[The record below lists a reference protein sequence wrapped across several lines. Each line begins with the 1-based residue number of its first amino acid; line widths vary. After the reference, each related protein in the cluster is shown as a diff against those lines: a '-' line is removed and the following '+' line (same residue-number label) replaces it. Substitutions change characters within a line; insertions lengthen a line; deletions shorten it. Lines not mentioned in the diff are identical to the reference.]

1 MSRIGIEVS
10 AEDERLRKGEDIA
23 VVGMAC
29 LLPGADTPGRFWEN
43 IVRKHDAISD
53 APPDW
58 QPELF
63 YGPEG
68 PKHDRSYTKRGGFL
82 GDLCRFNPLKYGVV
96 PSSLEGA
103 EPDHFI
109 ALRCAFEAFADAGY
123 PRVNVNRERTGVI
136 FGRGIFVNRG
146 WVTLFQKLFAVDQVI
161 RVLQLIEPR
170 RSASDLELIRAEL
183 KKNLPPANAETFPG
197 LVHNNLVGRIAN
209 RLDLMGPTYTLDA
222 ACSSTLLAVEHA
234 VRELRSGRA
243 DAMLV
248 GGSQVSIPGPIH
260 IMFCHLEALS
270 VAGKIAPFSAEAA
283 GTVLGQGCGA
293 LLLKRR
299 SDAERDGNRTY
310 ARIKAVG
317 SSSDGK
323 GAGLLAPRTEGQQL
337 AIRRAY
343 EDSGIDPRTI
353 GLIEAH
359 GTGIPLGDATEIA
372 SLRATFG
379 PRAGADATIGLGS
392 VKSMVGHLVPASGV
406 ASLIKTILALYHRTL
421 PPTLHAERAQ
431 PGLGLETTPFFLVN
445 ETRPWIHGD
454 RATPRRA
461 GIDAFGFGGINAH
474 AILEEHDTVEET
486 ALPRAELS
494 WPAELVLLTATDRAG
509 LLTRI
514 AALRAFLDRGAERA
528 GVTLL
533 EVAAAAARERGGD
546 ATLAI
551 VAKDPGDLARK
562 LEHAARLLS
571 EPGRDRIQDRQG
583 LYFYARP
590 MGREGRVAFV
600 IPGEGSQYVHMLE
613 ELCRHFPEVR
623 RHFDLTEAAFLEMG
637 EGRSLGRLL
646 FPQPGGDAAAEAEL
660 FRMDMAVAAVTAA
673 ARAFLDLLARFQ
685 VKADAVV
692 GHSSG
697 EFAALWAAGS
707 FRPENDA
714 ELVRAIV
721 SGTQST
727 ARVAASDLV
736 PQAVLTAI
744 GGADPDAV
752 AETVR
757 RSVGR
762 LVIALDN
769 CPHQVVLAGDEAS
782 TARALEEL
790 RGRGG
795 LCQRIPWDRPY
806 HTETVAPIC
815 RFVAEYFDAFRL
827 HRPAIEWWSCATAA
841 RFPDDPE
848 AIRELCVRS
857 WRTPVRFRETVE
869 AMHAAGVRVF
879 VEVGPRGNLSAF
891 IDDTLTGR
899 PHAAVPMDLHR
910 RGGLEQLC
918 HALGMLAA
926 HGLPVAVE
934 ELFARR
940 RPRPIDVA
948 AAPPVIVRDPIL
960 RLDLPLF
967 EVGAATRALWEQ
979 HRPPVLRPVP
989 PPPPGDEAEP
999 TPAAGDPAPVSAA
1012 TGDLTAGSAATAAV
1026 PPTGPWAD
1034 IPDARAAAVA
1044 DFQRTMQQFLRLQEE
1059 MFPAADQ
1066 QPYEPAPPSREAAR
1080 PTASISP
1087 ALRAAPATAVTPA
1100 EIIIAAPAPAPA
1112 AMARPILAAVPPAAE
1127 PVARAR
1133 RSRFLETVL
1142 EHQPGWRL
1150 TAECELDAARH
1161 PFLLDHTFFGR
1172 GISEADPTLTPLP
1185 IVPLALTL
1193 ELLAEAAAMLD
1204 PENRVIAL
1212 GDMRVSRWLAL
1223 DTPTRRVRVEAALE
1237 SPGRIRATAYE
1248 GDTEGMK
1255 AEIASALIET
1265 APAFP
1270 ALGPARLAE
1279 RSGAPPP
1286 WTPEEIYSRVLYH
1299 GPTYRGIDRVESWDR
1314 RFVRAAVSEPRP
1326 AHLGGAAGDLVLP
1339 VQLIDVAS
1347 QIPGLANGNTAS
1359 EGPTCALAFPNHID
1373 RLEFVADRPSSG
1385 MTAVATVDEQDGKMT
1400 SDTEIRDADGR
1411 VLLRYLGKVE
1421 EVVRF
1426 PAGPYR
1432 YSFDHDGL
1440 FCSADLTPLFAD
1452 AGTEGIA
1459 VRLAH
1464 PEGAGLLVHRF
1475 WSKVAA
1481 GIVLGRD
1488 ERGRF
1493 EKLTLPPMS
1502 LAGWLLARMAAKD
1515 AVRALAGRDLKM
1527 ADVAIVSAPNGAP
1540 RADIVSRAASTTHPV
1555 ETPHVGLA
1563 HKGFVAVAAAA
1574 AAGVCDG
1581 IGIDVEPIGPLDPA
1595 LAADAFTPEDRAL
1608 LAVDAAGSAAETG
1621 EVAAWAAKEAI
1632 GKALGHGLPGG
1643 PRDLVLVG
1651 RDAASGTFAC
1661 RTAGRLLREAPETAG
1676 RTFEAIVRTHDRHV
1690 IALSRIPR
1698 GSRTE
1703 NKTA

>member
-1 MSRIGIEVS
+1 MTRIEVVG
-10 AEDERLRKGEDIA
+10 AEAEEERLRAGEDIA
-23 VVGMAC
+23 VVGMSC

-43 IVRKHDAISD
+43 VVRKHDAISD
-53 APPDW
+53 AGPDW

-68 PKHDRSYTKRGGFL
+68 PKRDRSYTKRGGFL

-109 ALRCAFEAFADAGY
+109 ALRCAFEAFADAGF
-123 PRVNVNRERTGVI
+123 PAIPVHRERTGVI

-161 RVLQLIEPR
+161 RVLQMLEPR
-170 RSASDLELIRAEL
+170 RSAADLEVIRAEL

-222 ACSSTLLAVEHA
+222 ACASTLLAVEHA

-270 VAGKIAPFSAEAA
+270 VAGRIAPFSAEAT

-299 SDAERDGNRTY
+299 SDAERHGNRIY

-343 EDSGIDPRTI
+343 EASGIDPRSI

-372 SLRATFG
+372 SLRACFG
-379 PRAGADATIGLGS
+379 DRAGADATVGLGS

-421 PPTLHAERAQ
+421 PPTLHAEKAH
-431 PGLGLETTPFFLVN
+431 PGLGLDTTPFFLVN

-454 RATPRRA
+454 LATPRRA

-474 AILEEHDTVEET
+474 AVLEEHDTVEET
-486 ALPRAELS
+486 ALPRAES
-494 WPAELVLLTATDRAG
+494 AWPAELVLLTAADREG
-509 LLTRI
+509 LVARI
-514 AALRAFLDRGAERA
+514 AALRRFLDAGAAAA

-533 EVAAAAARERGGD
+533 EIAAAAARERRGE
-546 ATLAI
+546 AVLAV
-551 VAKDPGDLARK
+551 VAKDLPDLTRK
-562 LEHAARLLS
+562 LDHAARLLA

-583 LYFYARP
+583 LYFHARP

-613 ELCRHFPEVR
+613 DLCRQFPEVR
-623 RHFDLTEAAFLEMG
+623 RHFDLTEAAFRELG
-637 EGRSLGRLL
+637 DGRSLARLL
-646 FPQPGGDAAAEAEL
+646 FPQPGNDAAAETAL

-685 VKADAVV
+685 VKPDAVV

-707 FRPENDA
+707 FRPDSDA
-714 ELVRAIV
+714 DLVRAIV

-736 PQAVLTAI
+736 PQAVLTAV
-744 GGADPDAV
+744 GGADPQAV

-757 RSVGR
+757 RSEGR
-762 LVIALDN
+762 LVVALDN
-769 CPHQVVLAGDEAS
+769 CPHQVVLAGDEAA
-782 TARALEEL
+782 TATALEAL
-790 RGRGG
+790 RGKGG

-827 HRPAIEWWSCATAA
+827 HPPNVEWWSCATAGL
-841 RFPDDPE
+841 FPDTPE
-848 AIRELCVRS
+848 EIRALCVRS
-857 WRTPVRFRETVE
+857 WRTPVRFRETIE
-869 AMHAAGVRVF
+869 AMYEAGVRVF

-891 IDDTLTGR
+891 IDDTLQGR
-899 PHAAVPMDLHR
+899 PHASIPMDLHR
-910 RGGLEQLC
+910 RNGLEQLC
-918 HALGMLAA
+918 HSIGLLAA

-934 ELFARR
+934 ELFRR
-940 RPRPIDVA
+940 RQPRRVDLA
-948 AAPPVIVRDPIL
+948 TAPPVTARDPIL
-960 RLDLPLF
+960 RLDLPLLD
-967 EVGAATRALWEQ
+967 VGAAVRALWEQ
-979 HRPPVLRPVP
+979 HRPAVLRPVP
-989 PPPPGDEAEP
+989 PPAAEEAAQESTAVAAPAAHAEP
-999 TPAAGDPAPVSAA
+999 PIAFPAAGADP
-1012 TGDLTAGSAATAAV
+1012 L
-1026 PPTGPWAD
+1026 AD
-1034 IPDARAAAVA
+1034 PRAEAVA

-1059 MFPAADQ
+1059 MFPAGA
-1066 QPYEPAPPSREAAR
+1066 ELVEETARAEAAAAPHR
-1080 PTASISP
+1080 ATRRRGASSAP
-1087 ALRAAPATAVTPA
+1087 ALHPSPATAPA
-1100 EIIIAAPAPAPA
+1100 EAPRPVLAAVAAPVTAPISAPA
-1112 AMARPILAAVPPAAE
+1112 AAAGARV
-1127 PVARAR
+1127 R
-1133 RSRFLETVL
+1133 RRYRFVETLL
-1142 EHQPGWRL
+1142 EHQPGWRV
-1150 TAECELDAARH
+1150 TAECELDPEEH

-1172 GISEADPTLTPLP
+1172 GISQADPALTPLP

-1193 ELLAEAAAMLD
+1193 ELMAEAAAILD
-1204 PENRVIAL
+1204 PEHRVIAVS
-1212 GDMRVSRWLAL
+1212 DIRVSRWLAL
-1223 DTPTRRVRVEAALE
+1223 DTPTRRVRLEAVVDG
-1237 SPGRIRATAYE
+1237 PGRIRATAFE

-1255 AEIASALIET
+1255 AEIAQALFET
-1265 APAFP
+1265 APASP
-1270 ALGPARLAE
+1270 RLGAPRLAE
-1279 RSGAPPP
+1279 RAGGAPPP
-1286 WTPEEIYSRVLYH
+1286 WTAEEIYSRVLYH
-1299 GPTYRGIDRVESWDR
+1299 GPAWRGIDRVETWDR
-1314 RFVRAAVSEPRP
+1314 RFVRAAVREPEPR
-1326 AHLGGAAGDLVLP
+1326 HLGGTPDDLVLP

-1373 RLEFVADRPSSG
+1373 RLEFASDRPTSG
-1385 MTAVATVDEQDGKMT
+1385 MTASATVDERDGKMR
-1400 SDTEIRDADGR
+1400 SDTEIRAADGR

-1432 YSFDHDGL
+1432 YSFDRGGL
-1440 FCSADLTPLFAD
+1440 FCSADLTTLFDGACGD
-1452 AGTEGIA
+1452 GIA
-1459 VRLAH
+1459 VRRAH

-1488 ERGRF
+1488 ERRRF
-1493 EKLTLPPMS
+1493 ETLALPPVNT
-1502 LAGWLLARMAAKD
+1502 AGWLLARMAAKD
-1515 AVRALAGRDLKM
+1515 AVRALCGRDLPM
-1527 ADVAIVSAPNGAP
+1527 ADVAIVAGEHGAP
-1540 RADIVSRAASTTHPV
+1540 FVSILGGAAAV
-1555 ETPHVGLA
+1555 EAAPRVSLA
-1563 HKGFVAVAAAA
+1563 HKGFVAIAAAAEAEACDGIGVDVEPKGPLDAALAADAFAPEERGILAAAAA
-1574 AAGVCDG
+1574 AAGVP
-1581 IGIDVEPIGPLDPA
+1581 IDSL
-1595 LAADAFTPEDRAL
+1595 
-1608 LAVDAAGSAAETG
+1608 
-1621 EVAAWAAKEAI
+1621 EVSAWAAKEAI
-1632 GKALGHGLPGG
+1632 GKGLGRGLPGG
-1643 PRDLVLVG
+1643 PRDLLITACEAAAG
-1651 RDAASGTFAC
+1651 RIAC
-1661 RTAGRLLREAPETAG
+1661 RPAGRLARELPPAFAG
-1676 RTFEAIVRTHDRHV
+1676 RACVAIVREHDRHV
-1690 IALSRIPR
+1690 IALCRIPR
-1698 GSRTE
+1698 GS
-1703 NKTA
+1703 

>member
-1 MSRIGIEVS
+1 MSRIEIEVDTD
-10 AEDERLRKGEDIA
+10 ADDVRGGEDIA

-43 IVRKHDAISD
+43 IVRKHDAIGD

-109 ALRCAFEAFADAGY
+109 ALKCAFDAFADAGF
-123 PRVNVNRERTGVI
+123 PRIPVNREKTGVI

-161 RVLQLIEPR
+161 RVLAMIEPR

-299 SDAERDGNRTY
+299 SDAERDGNRIY
-310 ARIKAVG
+310 ARVKAVG

-343 EDSGIDPRTI
+343 EASGIDPRTI

-372 SLRATFG
+372 SLRACFG
-379 PRAGADATIGLGS
+379 DRAGDDATVGLGS

-406 ASLIKTILALYHRTL
+406 ASLVKTILALYHRTL
-421 PPTLHAERAQ
+421 PPTLHAEKAQ

-454 RATPRRA
+454 RTTPRRA

-474 AILEEHDTVEET
+474 AILEEHDTVDET
-486 ALPRAELS
+486 ALPRAES
-494 WPAELVLLTATDRAG
+494 AWPAELVLLTAADRGG
-509 LLTRI
+509 LIARI
-514 AALRAFLDRGAERA
+514 GALRAFLDRGAERA

-533 EVAAAAARERGGD
+533 EVAAAAARDRGGD
-546 ATLAI
+546 AALAI
-551 VAKDPGDLARK
+551 VAKDLGDLQRK
-562 LEHAARLLS
+562 LDHAARLLA

-590 MGREGRVAFV
+590 LGREGRIAFV

-613 ELCRHFPEVR
+613 DLCRHFPEAR
-623 RHFDLTEAAFLEMG
+623 RHFDLTEAAFHEMG

-646 FPQPGGDAAAEAEL
+646 FPQPGGDAAAEEAL
-660 FRMDMAVAAVTAA
+660 FRMDMAVAAVTAS
-673 ARAFLDLLARFQ
+673 ARAFLDLLARFRVQ
-685 VKADAVV
+685 ADAIV

-707 FRPENDA
+707 FRPESDA

-736 PQAVLTAI
+736 PQAVLTAV
-744 GGADPDAV
+744 GGADPQAV
-752 AETVR
+752 AGTVR
-757 RSVGR
+757 RSEGR

-769 CPHQVVLAGDEAS
+769 CPHQVVLAGDEAA

-790 RGRGG
+790 RGKGG

-827 HRPAIEWWSCATAA
+827 HPPRVEWWSCATAE
-841 RFPDDPE
+841 RFPDSPE

-857 WRTPVRFRETVE
+857 WRTPVRFRETIE

-899 PHAAVPMDLHR
+899 PHAAIPMDLHR
-910 RGGLEQLC
+910 RNGLEQLC
-918 HALGMLAA
+918 HAIGQLAA

-940 RPRPIDVA
+940 RPRTVDLA
-948 AAPPVIVRDPIL
+948 AAPPVIARDPIL
-960 RLDLPLF
+960 RLDLPLL

-979 HRPPVLRPVP
+979 HRPAVLRPVP
-989 PPPPGDEAEP
+989 PPSADRETE
-999 TPAAGDPAPVSAA
+999 TPHAAPRPAPVAVERAPAIATPTSAA
-1012 TGDLTAGSAATAAV
+1012 ATDPGFGAPAGDGLD
-1026 PPTGPWAD
+1026 AD
-1034 IPDARAAAVA
+1034 PRAAAVA
-1044 DFQRTMQQFLRLQEE
+1044 DFQRSMQQFLTLQEA
-1059 MFPAADQ
+1059 MFPAA
-1066 QPYEPAPPSREAAR
+1066 EAMSSPADGMEREAPAQR
-1080 PTASISP
+1080 EAVRASASIARGAP
-1087 ALRAAPATAVTPA
+1087 LAAPAEAVP
-1100 EIIIAAPAPAPA
+1100 AAPAPAP
-1112 AMARPILAAVPPAAE
+1112 RPLLTAVATLAAPAAE
-1127 PVARAR
+1127 PAPRPR
-1133 RSRFLETVL
+1133 RTRFLETIL
-1142 EHQPGWRL
+1142 EHQPGWRV
-1150 TAECELDAARH
+1150 TAECELDPERH

-1172 GISEADPTLTPLP
+1172 GISQADPLLTPLP

-1204 PENRVIAL
+1204 PGSRVTAV
-1212 GDMRVSRWLAL
+1212 GDIRVSRWLAL
-1223 DTPTRRVRVEAALE
+1223 DAPTRRVRVEAALDG
-1237 SPGRIRATAYE
+1237 PGRIRAIALE

-1255 AEIASALIET
+1255 AEIASAVIET

-1270 ALGPARLAE
+1270 ALGPPRIADREA
-1279 RSGAPPP
+1279 APPP
-1286 WTPEEIYSRVLYH
+1286 WTPEQIYGRVLYH
-1299 GPTYRGIDRVESWDR
+1299 GPAYRGIDRVEAWDR
-1314 RFVRAAVSEPRP
+1314 RFVRATVSEPRP
-1326 AHLGGAAGDLVLP
+1326 AHLGGAPDDLVLP

-1373 RLEFVADRPSSG
+1373 RLEFTAERPAAG

-1400 SDTEIRDADGR
+1400 SDTEIRDASGR

-1432 YSFDHDGL
+1432 YSFDRAGM
-1440 FCSADLTPLFAD
+1440 FCSEDLSPLFAGA
-1452 AGTEGIA
+1452 AGCAGIA
-1459 VRLAH
+1459 VRRAR

-1481 GIVLGRD
+1481 GIVLGRE
-1488 ERGRF
+1488 ERRRF
-1493 EKLTLPPMS
+1493 ETLTLPPMN

-1515 AVRALAGRDLKM
+1515 AVRSLAGCDLPM
-1527 ADVAIVSAPNGAP
+1527 ADIAIGADAHGAP
-1540 RADIVSRAASTTHPV
+1540 RASIAGRAEA
-1555 ETPHVGLA
+1555 PHVGLA
-1563 HKGFVAVAAAA
+1563 HKGFMAIAAAA
-1574 AAGVCDG
+1574 PYGPGDG
-1581 IGIDVEPIGPLDPA
+1581 IGIDVEPIGALDPA
-1595 LAADAFTPEDRAL
+1595 LAADAFTAEERAL
-1608 LAVDAAGSAAETG
+1608 LAVAALSASRAMAGDAI
-1621 EVAAWAAKEAI
+1621 EVSAWAAKEAI
-1632 GKALGHGLPGG
+1632 GKALGRGLPGG
-1643 PRDLVLVG
+1643 PRDLVVVVC
-1651 RDAASGTFAC
+1651 DAASGRIAC
-1661 RTAGRLLREAPETAG
+1661 RAAGRLLREAPETAG
-1676 RTFEAIVRTHDRHV
+1676 RTWDAIVRTHDRHV
-1690 IALSRIPR
+1690 IALSRIPK
-1698 GSRTE
+1698 GS
-1703 NKTA
+1703 

>member
-1 MSRIGIEVS
+1 MNAPTTHGTEETDRFRG
-10 AEDERLRKGEDIA
+10 GEDIA

-29 LLPGADTPGRFWEN
+29 LLPGADAPGRFWEN

-63 YGPEG
+63 YDPAGPSR
-68 PKHDRSYTKRGGFL
+68 DRSYTKRGGFL

-109 ALRCAFEAFADAGY
+109 ALKCAYEAFADAGF
-123 PRVNVNRERTGVI
+123 PAIPVNRERTGVI

-161 RVLQLIEPR
+161 RVLQMIEPR
-170 RSASDLELIRAEL
+170 RSAADLETIRAEL

-299 SDAERDGNRTY
+299 SDAERDGNRIY

-343 EDSGIDPRTI
+343 EASGIDPATI

-372 SLRATFG
+372 SLRACFG
-379 PRAGADATIGLGS
+379 DRAGDDATIALGS

-406 ASLIKTILALYHRTL
+406 ASLIKTIHALYHRTL
-421 PPTLHAERAQ
+421 PPTLHAERAH

-445 ETRPWIHGD
+445 EARPWIHGD
-454 RATPRRA
+454 RTTPRRA

-474 AILEEHDTVEET
+474 AILEEHATVET
-486 ALPRAELS
+486 SLPRAEAA
-494 WPAELVLLTATDRAG
+494 WPAELVLLGAPDRDG
-509 LLTRI
+509 L
-514 AALRAFLDRGAERA
+514 AARVAELRAFLGRGAEPA

-533 EVAAAAARERGGD
+533 EIAAAAARAGGE
-546 ATLAI
+546 ARLAI
-551 VAKDPGDLARK
+551 VARDLADLGRK
-562 LEHAARLLS
+562 LEHAAALLADR
-571 EPGRDRIQDRQG
+571 GRDRIQDRQG
-583 LYFYARP
+583 LYFYERP

-613 ELCRHFPEVR
+613 DLCRHFPEVR
-623 RHFDLTEAAFLEMG
+623 RHFDLTEAAFRELG
-637 EGRSLGRLL
+637 DGRSLARLL
-646 FPQPGGDAAAEAEL
+646 FPQPGREAAAETAL

-673 ARAFLDLLARFQ
+673 ARAFLDLLATLR
-685 VKADAVV
+685 VSADAVV

-697 EFAALWAAGS
+697 EFAAIWAAGA
-707 FRPENDA
+707 FRPESD
-714 ELVRAIV
+714 EDLVRAIL

-736 PQAVLTAI
+736 PQAVLTAV
-744 GGADPDAV
+744 GGADPQAV
-752 AETVR
+752 ADTVR
-757 RSVGR
+757 ESDGR

-769 CPHQVVLAGDEAS
+769 CPHQVVLAGDEEA
-782 TARALEEL
+782 TTRALERL
-790 RGRGG
+790 RGKGG

-806 HTETVAPIC
+806 HTDAVAPIC

-827 HRPAIEWWSCATAA
+827 HPPKVEWWSCATAE
-841 RFPDDPE
+841 RFPESPE
-848 AIRELCVRS
+848 GIRELCVRS
-857 WRTPVRFRETVE
+857 WRTPVRFRETIE

-891 IDDTLTGR
+891 IDDTLGAR
-899 PHAAVPMDLHR
+899 PHAAIPMDLQR

-918 HALGMLAA
+918 HAAGLLAA

-934 ELFARR
+934 ELYRR
-940 RPRPIDVA
+940 RNPRRIDLA
-948 AAPPVIVRDPIL
+948 AAPPVVVRDPIL
-960 RLDLPLF
+960 RLDLPLL
-967 EVGAATRALWEQ
+967 EVGAETRALWEQ
-979 HRPPVLRPVP
+979 HRPAVLRPVP
-989 PPPPGDEAEP
+989 PP
-999 TPAAGDPAPVSAA
+999 AGDDAPQAPERAA
-1012 TGDLTAGSAATAAV
+1012 DDD
-1026 PPTGPWAD
+1026 P
-1034 IPDARAAAVA
+1034 RAAAVA
-1044 DFQRTMQQFLRLQEE
+1044 EFQHTMQQFLRLQQD
-1059 MFPAADQ
+1059 MFPAPQA
-1066 QPYEPAPPSREAAR
+1066 PSLKLAAPAAAPVPVAPAPPIAA
-1080 PTASISP
+1080 ASP
-1087 ALRAAPATAVTPA
+1087 APPRLA
-1100 EIIIAAPAPAPA
+1100 AAPAP
-1112 AMARPILAAVPPAAE
+1112 
-1127 PVARAR
+1127 R
-1133 RSRFLETVL
+1133 RRRYRFVDTIL

-1150 TAECELDAARH
+1150 TAECELDIERH

-1172 GISEADPTLTPLP
+1172 GISAADPGLTPLP

-1193 ELLAEAAAMLD
+1193 ELLAEAAALLE
-1204 PENRVIAL
+1204 PEGRVIAVA
-1212 GDMRVSRWLAL
+1212 DIRVSRWLHL
-1223 DTPTRRVRVEAALE
+1223 DTPTRRVRLEAAVE
-1237 SPGRIRATAYE
+1237 SPGRVRVTAFE

-1255 AEIASALIET
+1255 AEIAAATIET
-1265 APAFP
+1265 AAEFP
-1270 ALGPARLAE
+1270 ALGAPRLAE
-1279 RSGAPPP
+1279 RPAAPPP
-1286 WTPEEIYSRVLYH
+1286 WTPEEIYGRVLYH
-1299 GPTYRGIDRVESWDR
+1299 GPAFRGIDRVQAWDR
-1314 RFVRAAVSEPRP
+1314 RFVRAEVREPSPR
-1326 AHLGGAAGDLVLP
+1326 HLGGAPDDLVLP

-1347 QIPGLANGNTAS
+1347 QIPGLANGNTAAS
-1359 EGPTCALAFPNHID
+1359 GPTCALAFPNHID
-1373 RLEFVADRPSSG
+1373 RLEFVPDRPAAG
-1385 MTAVATVDEQDGKMT
+1385 MIAAATVDDRDGKMA
-1400 SDTEIRDADGR
+1400 SDTEIRTADGR
-1411 VLLRYLGKVE
+1411 VVLRYLGKVE

-1432 YSFDHDGL
+1432 YSFERGRAW
-1440 FCSADLTPLFAD
+1440 CSADLAPLFAGVPG
-1452 AGTEGIA
+1452 AAGIA
-1459 VRLAH
+1459 VRAAH
-1464 PEGAGLLVHRF
+1464 QEGAGLLVHRF

-1488 ERGRF
+1488 ERRRF
-1493 EKLTLPPMS
+1493 AALAAQPPMS
-1502 LAGWLLARMAAKD
+1502 AAGWLLARLAAKD
-1515 AVRALAGRDLKM
+1515 AVRTLLGLDLPM
-1527 ADVAIVSAPNGAP
+1527 ADVAIGSDAHGAP
-1540 RADIVSRAASTTHPV
+1540 CVVVAPAGRTAPR
-1555 ETPHVGLA
+1555 VGLS
-1563 HKGFVAVAAAA
+1563 HKGFLAVAAAA
-1574 AAGVCDG
+1574 PASDADGV
-1581 IGIDVEPIGPLDPA
+1581 GIDVEPLAPLDPA
-1595 LAADAFTPEDRAL
+1595 LAADAFDERERAL
-1608 LAVDAAGSAAETG
+1608 LAAAATAPFAPF

-1632 GKALGHGLPGG
+1632 GKALGRGLPGG
-1643 PRDLVLVG
+1643 PRDLTIIACDG
-1651 RDAASGTFAC
+1651 RAGRIAC
-1661 RTAGRLLREAPETAG
+1661 RLAGRLAREFPERAG
-1676 RTFEAIVRTHDRHV
+1676 RDFEAFVRVHDRHV
-1690 IALSRIPR
+1690 IALCRIPA
-1698 GSRTE
+1698 GS
-1703 NKTA
+1703 